1 MLILLLKN
9 HARVTHHHLFFH
21 CLPEFSSFIWHH
33 ETMLNCLLISIRIFG
48 VKILFIFEVL
58 VKEMEQD
65 DFVIIIFLVKKI
77 LETFNLMIK
86 KFEFGIVVN
95 VVIEHPVEV
104 LLLSINDSNLHL
116 E

>member
-1 MLILLLKN
+1 
-9 HARVTHHHLFFH
+9 
-21 CLPEFSSFIWHH
+21 
-33 ETMLNCLLISIRIFG
+33 

-86 KFEFGIVVN
+86 KFEFGIVVSA
-95 VVIEHPVEV
+95 VIEHLVEV
-104 LLLSINDSNLHL
+104 L
-116 E
+116 